1 VNTERS
7 ICRVCANICS
17 VRVDIHDGRIVGV
30 HGDPDN
36 PLYRGYSCVKG
47 RNHALY
53 DHPERVRHS
62 LKRNADGELVPIAT
76 IDALAEIGDRLRG
89 LIDRYGPRSVALY
102 TGTYWFLDGA
112 VNLPISSAFMKAIDS
127 PMLFTPSTIDQ
138 GGKFVARGFLGSW
151 LAPARTHEPDAVLVV
166 GNNPLVSHQGHLG
179 HPGDL
184 AKGLRSRGGTLIV
197 VDPRRTE
204 TAKQARIHLQARPGQ
219 DAAVVAGMLRVILEE
234 RLYDVEFVADNVDG
248 LEQLRATVAPFT
260 PTHVAAH
267 ADVDEVDLIAAARAF
282 GASRRGYAVA
292 GTGANMYGEGTLV
305 EYLLQCLDTICGHWM
320 REGEQV
326 VNALSL
332 IPAAA
337 QLHKAQAVPPFA
349 SYGVGEPMRALGLTG
364 SIAGLP
370 TSILPDEIL
379 LPGAGQIRA
388 LISLGGNPA
397 TALPDQLHTID
408 ALRSLDLLVQSD
420 PHLSA
425 TAQLADYVIAP
436 MLPYEV
442 PGTTFLADFG
452 SMVTGFGFAASYAAY
467 TSAIVEPPEGSDVIE
482 HWEVLYRLAQR
493 MGVQLEIS
501 PGLGDLLPDVGAPT
515 PLDMTTRPTTDE
527 LLELTTA
534 GSRIPLAEVK
544 RHPGGTFFPA
554 PEVWVEP
561 KDPGWTARLDVGNGE
576 MMADL
581 AALGARSGDLA
592 DEEFPLRLISRR
604 MMHIHNS
611 PTPAMP
617 ANRPRYNP
625 AFLHPSDLERLELSP
640 GDVVRITSRRA
651 SIPAIVAADA
661 TLRESLVSMTHGF
674 GGGPERDDDVLLLG
688 STPARLSTNDQVFD
702 RYSGQPRMSNIPVR
716 IERMTSRPPAPTA
729 GG

>member
-1 VNTERS
+1 MSSQVS

-17 VRVDIHDGRIVGV
+17 VRVETQDGRIVGI
-30 HGDPDN
+30 HGDPEN

-47 RNHALY
+47 RSHQLY
-53 DHPERVRHS
+53 DHPDRVRHS
-62 LKRNADGELVPIAT
+62 RKRNADGELVRIPT
-76 IDALAEIGDRLRG
+76 LDALAEIGDRLRE

-112 VNLPISSAFMKAIDS
+112 VNLPISSAFMKAIGS

-138 GGKFVARGFLGSW
+138 AGKFVARGFLGSW
-151 LAPARTHEPDAVLVV
+151 MAPARTHQPDAVLVV

-184 AKGLRSRGGTLIV
+184 VKGLRSRGGTLIV

-204 TAKQARIHLQARPGQ
+204 TAKHADIHLQPRPGQ
-219 DAAVVAGMLRVILEE
+219 DPAILAGMLRVILEE
-234 RLYDVEFVADNVDG
+234 RLYDIEFVADDVDG
-248 LEQLRATVAPFT
+248 LEQLRDTVAPFT
-260 PTHVAAH
+260 PAHVAAH

-320 REGEQV
+320 RAGEQV
-326 VNALSL
+326 VNALTL
-332 IPAAA
+332 IPQAA

-370 TSILPDEIL
+370 TAILPDEIL
-379 LPGAGQIRA
+379 LPGEGQIRA

-397 TALPDQLHTID
+397 TAFPDQLRTID
-408 ALRSLDLLVQSD
+408 ALRSLELLVQSD
-420 PHLSA
+420 PHMSA
-425 TAQLADYVIAP
+425 TAELADYLIAP
-436 MLPYEV
+436 KLPYEV

-452 SMVTGFGFAASYAAY
+452 SMVTGFGFAAAYAAY
-467 TSAIVEPPEGSDVIE
+467 TPTIVEPPEESDVIE

-493 MGVQLEIS
+493 MEVQLEVS

-515 PLDMTTRPTTDE
+515 RLDMTTRPSTDE
-527 LLELTTA
+527 LLELTTS

-544 RHPGGTFFPA
+544 RHPGGTFFPS

-561 KDPGWTARLDVGNGE
+561 KDPDWAFRLDVGNEE
-576 MMADL
+576 MMNDL
-581 AALGARSGDLA
+581 AAAGAHA
-592 DEEFPLRLISRR
+592 AAPIDEEFPFRLISRR
-604 MMHIHNS
+604 MMHLHNS

-617 ANRPRYNP
+617 TNRPRYNP
-625 AFLHPSDLERLELSP
+625 AFLHPADLERLDLSA

-661 TLRESLVSMTHGF
+661 TLRESLVSIAHGF
-674 GGGPERDDDVLLLG
+674 GGGPDRDDDVMLIG

-716 IERMTSRPPAPTA
+716 IERMD
-729 GG
+729 